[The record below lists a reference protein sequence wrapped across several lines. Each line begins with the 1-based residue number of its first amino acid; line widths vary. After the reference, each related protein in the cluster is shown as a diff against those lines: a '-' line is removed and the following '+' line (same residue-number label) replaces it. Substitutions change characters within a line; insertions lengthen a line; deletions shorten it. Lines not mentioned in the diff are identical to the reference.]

1 MLTFTE
7 EILLL
12 LGDEDGVFLPVEK
25 HAFDCALEEAF
36 AAGSP
41 PVGVGATAHA
51 AALAWTMP
59 GFAAF
64 DTGGANDDNAA
75 EAAPAEKPADASAD
89 ATGELAN
96 KPHETSVAENIETP
110 VPRNKSGALRTLIQ

>member
-1 MLTFTE
+1 M
-7 EILLL
+7 
-12 LGDEDGVFLPVEK
+12 
-25 HAFDCALEEAF
+25 EEAF

-64 DTGGANDDNAA
+64 DTGGADDDNAA
-75 EAAPAEKPADASAD
+75 EAAPVEKPADASAD
-89 ATGELAN
+89 ATGERAN
-96 KPHETSVAENIETP
+96 KPHETSVAESIETP
-110 VPRNKSGALRTLIQ
+110 VPRIKVGASSAKIS